1 MTESD
6 TKLFEMS
13 ADVDV
18 DASGFATAISSM
30 RTQMTTMGSQLE
42 SIISS
47 LQSIVAIAATSIL
60 TTTGDAVNGLQKLSI
75 ADAIATAQGD
85 LSKLDDYTV
94 SLITTAQGATE
105 QAEATSEAVEKIDD
119 AAEKGAGGFD
129 KMGASAKETWKALK
143 QVATDLWEIG
153 VALVSVAADVDS
165 EKRRFNMAFRGI
177 EEEATAALEG
187 VSEKTGVHVGRM
199 RLSFAEIQTQMLGA
213 GYEGEEALAMTTRA
227 MSLAADAAA
236 LYGMDIDDATGRVLS
251 FMRGNLEAG
260 EAIGLISSA
269 AARDEYVES
278 LYGQKWKELTELQ
291 RQAALL
297 QLMESRYSE
306 LGFAGS
312 AAEFSDSYLNAY
324 ANIQAA
330 WRDVRA
336 GLGEPLMKAVAPVL
350 QTFSEWITGS
360 PEVVEGLA
368 DAVGLFFTELANS
381 LKELLTSISENPD
394 AAKEF
399 ASSLGTLASTLVTL
413 VELLQPVVDWL
424 IGVLGLKPTQFE
436 AKGGVDDVL
445 DFIGVS
451 EHEGSERWKLAEAMI
466 NAAEALYEQQDDSLP
481 EIIDTGE
488 WAAKA
493 AYNAAR
499 DAARAG
505 LSPEEY
511 NAVVDYISGIRT
523 PGYEEGDYRKRKYSE
538 GFLTEGA
545 EEFLDG
551 LFGDMD
557 ALSSAIEGLPGTI
570 SAALNGIVVE
580 MDGETVGHLVAPT
593 VMGVMARNS
602 RDARYT
608 GGANA

>member
-18 DASGFATAISSM
+18 DASGFATAISNM
-30 RTQMTTMGSQLE
+30 QTQMAAMGTQLE
-42 SIISS
+42 GVISS
-47 LQSIVAIAATSIL
+47 LQSLVAIAATSIL

-94 SLITTAQGATE
+94 SLIATAQGATE
-105 QAEATSEAVEKIDD
+105 QAEETSEAVEKIDE
-119 AAEKGAGGFD
+119 AAEKGASGFD
-129 KMGASAKETWKALK
+129 KMGASAKQTWKALK

-153 VALVSVAADVDS
+153 VALVAVAADVDS

-177 EEEATAALEG
+177 EEEATAALES
-187 VSEKTGVHVGRM
+187 VSEKTGVHASRM

-236 LYGMDIDDATGRVLS
+236 LYGMDIDEATGRVLS

-260 EAIGLISSA
+260 EAIGLFTSA

-297 QLMESRYSE
+297 ELMESRYGE
-306 LGFAGS
+306 LGYAGS

-350 QTFSEWITGS
+350 QTFSDWITES
-360 PEVVEGLA
+360 PEVVAGLA
-368 DAVGLFFTELANS
+368 EAVGLFFTEIANA
-381 LKELLTSISENPD
+381 LKSFFTELSNNPTLLSDFVTTMKEFFSGLSDLLVLVKPFADWLMQFLGITPSD
-394 AAKEF
+394 AAVDAANA
-399 ASSLGTLASTLVTL
+399 ASILTGEEVTPEQITGAYSEIPRLVTDML
-413 VELLQPVVDWL
+413 AAADRFYDLDYS
-424 IGVLGLKPTQFE
+424 
-436 AKGGVDDVL
+436 DDAT
-445 DFIGVS
+445 DT
-451 EHEGSERWKLAEAMI
+451 EI
-466 NAAEALYEQQDDSLP
+466 NAA
-481 EIIDTGE
+481 
-488 WAAKA
+488 
-493 AYNAAR
+493 YN
-499 DAARAG
+499 
-505 LSPEEY
+505 EY
-511 NAVVDYISGIRT
+511 NRLWRDLLATMTTDQQEAMEAWMESSGIRDADSMWRT
-523 PGYEEGDYRKRKYSE
+523 NEDEMFPEGTVESLPPFVMSLLE
-538 GFLTEGA
+538 QMMSSIGGIPS
-545 EEFLDG
+545 
-551 LFGDMD
+551 
-557 ALSSAIEGLPGTI
+557 ALSG
-570 SAALNGIVVE
+570 VKVE

-593 VMGVMARNS
+593 VLGVMARNARDS
-602 RDARYT
+602 RFS
-608 GGANA
+608 GGTAMG